1 MSLPRCVVCWSMVC
15 DCGIYRPS
23 HLLFDNILLRKK
35 QLVNLLKMCS
45 SCRVTVRIKCLFL
58 AVTYVGLWTAI
69 VVFTGHPTCF
79 CSHLAEVNSWLLY

>member
-1 MSLPRCVVCWSMVC
+1 MSLPCCDVCWSMVC

-45 SCRVTVRIKCLFL
+45 SCRVTVRVKCLFL

-69 VVFTGHPTCF
+69 VVFTGHLTCF
-79 CSHLAEVNSWLLY
+79 LQSSCRGQQRLLY